1 MVTTSDDSAS
11 ADSTSAFS
19 ARLSA
24 AVAANSFSIED
35 LQAHL
40 ARRDRSVTLARIAG
54 WLDGSDLPES
64 PGTAAALEDVL
75 RIVPGSLAYL
85 IEPPTSGTAPRGDH
99 GPTLEDSSL
108 SPPERL
114 RRSFHPD
121 ASKWSRTLRSEAEV
135 VLGPGHF
142 ITEIRNRFTEEA
154 LVDGVDRYLMI
165 ACAEESKDLISFRV
179 VPLHHCRRGRILMSP
194 EEFLIGTELLLDHSY
209 SAGETF
215 TIECVMVFDRPS
227 LDAEYFRVAR
237 DVIPFDLIN
246 VKFEK
251 SELPTRCHQVV
262 EKKMGKTRQTKELR
276 LQGTSLSSVVTNL
289 PPGMHGVSW
298 EWE

>member
-1 MVTTSDDSAS
+1 MVTTPG
-11 ADSTSAFS
+11 DSTPGDSTAAFS

-24 AVAANSFSIED
+24 AVAANSFSLED
-35 LQAHL
+35 VQVHL
-40 ARRDRSVTLARIAG
+40 ARRGRSATLASITS
-54 WLDGSDLPES
+54 WLDGRDLPRS

-75 RIVPGSLAYL
+75 RIVPGSLARL
-85 IEPPTSGTAPRGDH
+85 IEPPTPDAAPRGDH
-99 GPTLEDSSL
+99 EPVPDDFSL
-108 SPPERL
+108 PPSERL

-121 ASKWSRTLRSEAEV
+121 APNWSRTLRSEAEV

-142 ITEIRNRFTEEA
+142 ITEVRNRFTEQA
-154 LVDGVDRYLMI
+154 LVDDVDRYLMI
-165 ACAEESKDLISFRV
+165 ACAEESRDLISFRT
-179 VPLHHCRRGRILMSP
+179 VPLHNCRRGRILMDP
-194 EEFLIGTELLLDHSY
+194 ERFLICTELLLDHSY

-215 TIECVMVFDRPS
+215 TLECVMVFDRPS

-246 VKFEK
+246 VKFVK
-251 SELPTRCHQVV
+251 SELPARCHQVV
-262 EKKMGKTRQTKELR
+262 EQEMGEIRQTKELR
-276 LQGTSLSSVVTNL
+276 PQGTSLSSVVTNL